1 VNRSPETARS
11 RLTRF
16 RVKLLLAIMLV
27 VSAITALGV
36 YLVQRNAMAVLA
48 RDLQRDFQTQ
58 LAALHA
64 KEELRNAALA
74 ERCRTLVSKP
84 RIHAALE
91 DNALDLLYPTAK
103 DELRDL
109 MAAVSGNE
117 SSAASFYRF
126 LNSTGAVIPPSDPAD
141 VGVLEPGEEAQL
153 AMRGLRDQQQ
163 TGYLFR
169 RVNGVTEAVEQII
182 AVPIFSSDNGNVIA
196 ALVVGFRSA
205 ELTGGTARPTM
216 RSGIWLDRQM
226 HLPGL
231 PRAAQIAINDELTR
245 ILRSSHG
252 GENSVTT
259 AIGDAPHLLF
269 YKRLNPGSVYPAAYE
284 VSVYPLSESIA
295 RQRRLQ
301 REIIVAGIALLA
313 AAFVASQFASRRLAR
328 PVEELAVESDE
339 NRAQRA
345 EAEATLATRN
355 VELQRSARFSADASH
370 QLKTPVTVLRAGI
383 ESLLG
388 REGFAPHVYDELS
401 SLLHQTYR
409 LTGVI
414 EDLLLLS
421 RMDAGRLELEF
432 DTVNLTQLIEEWVDD
447 FSAIPDPF
455 ELEVETKVPPNL
467 RVVGEKRYTTLIVQN
482 LLENARKYNR
492 RGGRIR
498 IAAEQA
504 GEQVV
509 LTIGNTGRGISPAG
523 QEHIF
528 ERFHR
533 GSMGENVPGH
543 GLGLNLARELARLH
557 GGDLHLAQSEND
569 WTEFEVCFRAAER
582 PQAMSVAAK

>member
-1 VNRSPETARS
+1 VNSSPETARS
-11 RLTRF
+11 TLTRF
-16 RVKLLLAIMLV
+16 RGKLLLAIMLV
-27 VSAITALGV
+27 VSATTALGV
-36 YLVQRNAMAVLA
+36 YLVQRNAMAALA

-64 KEELRNAALA
+64 TEELRNAALA

-109 MAAVSGNE
+109 MKGGDSNE
-117 SSAASFYRF
+117 DSAATFYRF
-126 LNSTGAVIPPSDPAD
+126 LGSTGAVIPPSDPAD
-141 VGVLEPGEEAQL
+141 VGALRADEEAQL
-153 AMRGLRDQQQ
+153 AMQRLPEQQQ

-169 RVNGVTEAVEQII
+169 QANGVTETVEQII
-182 AVPIFSSDNGNVIA
+182 AVPIFSSDSGNVIA
-196 ALVVGFRSA
+196 ALVAGFRSA
-205 ELTGGTARPTM
+205 ELTEGSARPTM
-216 RSGIWLDRQM
+216 RSGIWVNRQL

-231 PRAAQIAINDELTR
+231 PRAAQIALSDELTR
-245 ILRSSHG
+245 VIGSSQA
-252 GENSVTT
+252 GENSLT
-259 AIGDAPHLLF
+259 ARIDSAPHLLF

-284 VSVYPLSESIA
+284 ICVYPLSESIA

-313 AAFVASQFASRRLAR
+313 AAFAASQVASRRLAR
-328 PVEELAVESDE
+328 PVEELAVESEE

-345 EAEATLATRN
+345 EAEAALATRN

-432 DTVNLTQLIEEWVDD
+432 DTVNLTQLIEEWFDD

-455 ELEVETKVPPNL
+455 ELKVETNVPPNL
-467 RVVGEKRYTTLIVQN
+467 RVIGEKRYTTLIVQN

-498 IAAEQA
+498 IAAEQRD
-504 GEQVV
+504 EQVV
-509 LTIGNTGRGISPAG
+509 LTIGNTGRGISRAG

-533 GSMGENVPGH
+533 GSIGENVPGH

-557 GGDLHLAQSEND
+557 GGDLHLAESEND

-582 PQAMSVAAK
+582 TQTIQIAAK